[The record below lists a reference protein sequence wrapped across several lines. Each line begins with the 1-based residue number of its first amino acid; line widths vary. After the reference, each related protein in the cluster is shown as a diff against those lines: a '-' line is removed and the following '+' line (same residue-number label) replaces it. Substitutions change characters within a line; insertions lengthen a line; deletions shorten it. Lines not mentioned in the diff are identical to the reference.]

1 LRPASLTTAKIFPA
15 NVRAKGLG
23 IAASGGSIGSI
34 IVGQVWPV
42 AVAHIGASTYFI
54 FMAFNIFS
62 FFLVYLK
69 YPETKGLSLE
79 DLDSH
84 FGNSNVHS
92 ETEATPKMMLTGEA
106 EYVEVAEVAKV

>member
-1 LRPASLTTAKIFPA
+1 LS
-15 NVRAKGLG
+15 

-42 AVAHIGASTYFI
+42 AVAHIGARTFFI
-54 FMAFNIFS
+54 FMAFNVFS
-62 FFLVYLK
+62 LFLVYFM

-84 FGNSNVHS
+84 FGKNNIHS
-92 ETEATPKMMLTGEA
+92 EMEATPKMMLTSQ
-106 EYVEVAEVAKV
+106 VEHVDHPAVVKA

>member
-1 LRPASLTTAKIFPA
+1 MKIFPA
-15 NVRAKGLG
+15 NVRAKGLS

-42 AVAHIGASTYFI
+42 AVAHIGARTFFI

-62 FFLVYLK
+62 VCLVYLT

-92 ETEATPKMMLTGEA
+92 ETEATPKAMLTSET
-106 EYVEVAEVAKV
+106 EHLEVAEAKL

>member
-1 LRPASLTTAKIFPA
+1 LS
-15 NVRAKGLG
+15 

-42 AVAHIGASTYFI
+42 AVAHIGARTFFI
-54 FMAFNIFS
+54 FMAFNVFS
-62 FFLVYLK
+62 VFLVYLT

-84 FGNSNVHS
+84 FGNCNIHS
-92 ETEATPKMMLTGEA
+92 EMEAAPKTMLGGEV
-106 EYVEVAEVAKV
+106 EHMEVADLPKA